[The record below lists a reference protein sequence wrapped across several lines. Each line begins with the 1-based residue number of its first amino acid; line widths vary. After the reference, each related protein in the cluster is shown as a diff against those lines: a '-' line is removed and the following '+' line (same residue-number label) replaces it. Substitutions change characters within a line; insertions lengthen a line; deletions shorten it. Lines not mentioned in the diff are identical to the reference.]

1 MPFTEDE
8 LRAVR
13 EADAEIER
21 IFEAE
26 YFKSR
31 KDHVEIDKM
40 LDSEIVK
47 DGKSRKIAARQKAY
61 REANKDRIAAYQ
73 KAYREANKDEL
84 AAYQKAYYEANKDE
98 IAARRKAYREAKK
111 ERPRRSGN
119 SRRGKEKKFVF
130 SVAESEEMSRWKK

>member
-1 MPFTEDE
+1 MEVPFTEDE
-8 LRAVR
+8 LRAIR

-31 KDHVEIDKM
+31 KDHVEMDKM

-47 DGKSRKIAARQKAY
+47 DRKSRNI
-61 REANKDRIAAYQ
+61 EAYQ
-73 KAYREANKDEL
+73 KAYREANKDKL
-84 AAYQKAYYEANKDE
+84 AAQQKAYYEANKDE
-98 IAARRKAYREAKK
+98 IAARRKAYRKAKK
-111 ERPRRSGN
+111 RPRRSGN

-130 SVAESEEMSRWKK
+130 SVAESEEMSRWKN

>member
-1 MPFTEDE
+1 MEVPFTEDE

-61 REANKDRIAAYQ
+61 REANKEKIAANQ
-73 KAYREANKDEL
+73 KANREANKEENINVSHII
-84 AAYQKAYYEANKDE
+84 YICSCSTHKAV
-98 IAARRKAYREAKK
+98 
-111 ERPRRSGN
+111 SG
-119 SRRGKEKKFVF
+119 
-130 SVAESEEMSRWKK
+130 

>member
-1 MPFTEDE
+1 MPFTADE

-47 DGKSRKIAARQKAY
+47 DGKSRKIAAHQKAY
-61 REANKDRIAAYQ
+61 REANKDS
-73 KAYREANKDEL
+73 
-84 AAYQKAYYEANKDE
+84 
-98 IAARRKAYREAKK
+98 IAARRKARYQAKNK
-111 ERPRRSGN
+111 DR
-119 SRRGKEKKFVF
+119 
-130 SVAESEEMSRWKK
+130 A

>member
-1 MPFTEDE
+1 MPFTADE

-47 DGKSRKIAARQKAY
+47 DGKSRKIAAHQKAY
-61 REANKDRIAAYQ
+61 REANKDRIAA
-73 KAYREANKDEL
+73 
-84 AAYQKAYYEANKDE
+84 
-98 IAARRKAYREAKK
+98 RRKARYQAKK
-111 ERPRRSGN
+111 KDRAGAATPDA
-119 SRRGKEKKFVF
+119 EKKRNSSLV
-130 SVAESEEMSRWKK
+130 

>member
-47 DGKSRKIAARQKAY
+47 DRKSRNIAAQR
-61 REANKDRIAAYQ
+61 
-73 KAYREANKDEL
+73 
-84 AAYQKAYYEANKDE
+84 KAYYEANKDE
-98 IAARRKAYREAKK
+98 IAARRKAHREAKK

-130 SVAESEEMSRWKK
+130 SVTESEGKSNAF

>member
-1 MPFTEDE
+1 MPFTADE

-47 DGKSRKIAARQKAY
+47 DRKSRNIAAQQKAYREANKDKLAAYQKAY
-61 REANKDRIAAYQ
+61 REANKDRIAA
-73 KAYREANKDEL
+73 
-84 AAYQKAYYEANKDE
+84 
-98 IAARRKAYREAKK
+98 RRKARYQAKK
-111 ERPRRSGN
+111 KDRAGAATPSAAKKRN
-119 SRRGKEKKFVF
+119 SSLV
-130 SVAESEEMSRWKK
+130 